1 MDLLVYLGHR
11 LAAEHGV
18 SVFCLKSRSGQIAQ
32 CRGGVEAGAA
42 LSHGCELGPQRG
54 SGLWRGRSL
63 PLTTSVLG
71 CLYVLLF
78 WESFPGGSV
87 VKNQPASAG
96 DTGGSSLIPG
106 SGSAPGGGHG
116 NPLQYSCLGKSH
128 GQISLV
134 GYSPWGHTELDMTER
149 LSTYSRQ
156 VVVLLISEQINCCGG
171 ILCILGCLV

>member
-87 VKNQPASAG
+87 VKNQPASSG
-96 DTGGSSLIPG
+96 DSGDVGSNPG
-106 SGSAPGGGHG
+106 SGRSLGG
-116 NPLQYSCLGKSH
+116 
-128 GQISLV
+128 
-134 GYSPWGHTELDMTER
+134 
-149 LSTYSRQ
+149 
-156 VVVLLISEQINCCGG
+156 
-171 ILCILGCLV
+171 